1 MPQISNRAEL
11 GKPLSTTSNLL
22 FGNLQHRVDEN
33 SWVPVHGFRRGRI
46 KLLAGSPAPSRGGQS
61 RPHCCRSMRS
71 RFGVLPSARFRF
83 QSLHSHQARTCCS
96 SIFRMRCHMRT
107 AKRRITA
114 TSAIF
119 FFFGLFMGA
128 GQNAYGYG
136 PWQEFGI
143 QPVLGTGGP
152 FDLAVVQSSLKTF
165 IGSPVMMARV
175 NR

>member
-1 MPQISNRAEL
+1 MAILLPQRSPYCSPNPPLLIGSEGRIRDAANFDRAEL

-119 FFFGLFMGA
+119 FFFGFR
-128 GQNAYGYG
+128 
-136 PWQEFGI
+136 E
-143 QPVLGTGGP
+143 T
-152 FDLAVVQSSLKTF
+152 
-165 IGSPVMMARV
+165 
-175 NR
+175 NRW